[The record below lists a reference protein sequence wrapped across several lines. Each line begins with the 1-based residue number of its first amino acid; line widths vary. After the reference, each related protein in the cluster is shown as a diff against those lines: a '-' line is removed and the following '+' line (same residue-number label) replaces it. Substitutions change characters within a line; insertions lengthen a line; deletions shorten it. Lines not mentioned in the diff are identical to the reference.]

1 MIAEKVE
8 KMEQENT
15 VLKKQVQELLD
26 ICESRIEL
34 PKNCEYCSN
43 FMQHYIRSGSSYYP
57 TYNGHCVAGNRVKDR
72 KVSDTCKAYTKKA
85 YGRNYI

>member
-8 KMEQENT
+8 KLEQENT

-43 FMQHYIRSGSSYYP
+43 FMQHYIKNGGVYYP
-57 TYNGHCVAGNRVKDR
+57 THGGHCIVGNRIKDR
-72 KVSDTCKAYTKKA
+72 KVSDTCKAYAKRV
-85 YGRNYI
+85 YRRNYI

>member
-8 KMEQENT
+8 KLEQENT

-43 FMQHYIRSGSSYYP
+43 FMQHYVKRGGVYYP
-57 TYNGHCVAGNRVKDR
+57 THGGHCVVGNRIKDR
-72 KVSDTCKAYTKKA
+72 KVSDTCKAYAKRV
-85 YGRNYI
+85 YGRKCI

>member
-1 MIAEKVE
+1 MIAEEVRE
-8 KMEQENT
+8 LEQENAT
-15 VLKKQVQELLD
+15 LKKQVLELLD

-34 PKNCEYCSN
+34 PKNCEFCEN

-72 KVSDTCKAYTKKA
+72 KTSDTCKAYAKRV
-85 YGRNYI
+85 YGRNCI

>member
-1 MIAEKVE
+1 MIAEKVQ
-8 KMEQENT
+8 KLEQENT

-43 FMQHYIRSGSSYYP
+43 FMQHYIKSE
-57 TYNGHCVAGNRVKDR
+57 
-72 KVSDTCKAYTKKA
+72 
-85 YGRNYI
+85 

>member
-8 KMEQENT
+8 KLEQENT

-43 FMQHYIRSGSSYYP
+43 FMQHYIKSGGVYYP
-57 TYNGHCVAGNRVKDR
+57 TCDGHCVAGNRIKGR
-72 KVSDTCKAYTKKA
+72 KVSDTCKAYVKKV
-85 YGRNYI
+85 YGRNCI